1 MMYGMF
7 QKTSP
12 RSGSCVLKNND
23 QSAQSVQPMIG
34 IFDSGIGG
42 LTVLKSL
49 CSALP
54 QHDFLYLADFGHAP
68 YGNRTEDDI
77 VQRSKTIVRWMETH
91 GVSLVVAACHTS
103 SSVLKAEHTT
113 GIATPIVTMLQ
124 PTLDGILKH
133 PHRKQW
139 KNGIAILATALSIQK
154 GTLAFAL
161 QSRGF
166 DLPIYPVA
174 CPLLAG
180 FIESCDDQGAITY
193 LQSHVFESFV
203 RHPVDM
209 MVYGCTHYPLIEPW
223 LSDHDVPPIL
233 RMDPAE
239 HVATAVA
246 GILSASGPVGPRNTP
261 PRVCFYH
268 TGTQQGP
275 EQLAKHWPNLVTST
289 PTDLVLD

>member
-1 MMYGMF
+1 
-7 QKTSP
+7 
-12 RSGSCVLKNND
+12 
-23 QSAQSVQPMIG
+23 MIG

-49 CSALP
+49 YSALP
-54 QHDFLYLADFGHAP
+54 QHDFMYLADFGYAP
-68 YGNRTEDDI
+68 YGHRTEDDI
-77 VQRSKTIVRWMETH
+77 VQRSKTIIGWMETR

-103 SSVLKAEHTT
+103 SSVLKAHHTAAIT
-113 GIATPIVTMLQ
+113 VPIVTMLQ

-133 PHRKQW
+133 PHRNQW
-139 KNGIAILATALSIQK
+139 KKGIAILATALSIQK

-174 CPLLAG
+174 CPPLAG
-180 FIESCDDQGAITY
+180 LIESCDDHGAITY
-193 LQSHVFESFV
+193 LQSHVFESFA

-261 PRVCFYH
+261 PRVWFYH
-268 TGTQQGP
+268 TGTQHGS
-275 EQLAKHWPNLVTST
+275 ERLANHWPNLDTST
-289 PTDLVLD
+289 HTNLV